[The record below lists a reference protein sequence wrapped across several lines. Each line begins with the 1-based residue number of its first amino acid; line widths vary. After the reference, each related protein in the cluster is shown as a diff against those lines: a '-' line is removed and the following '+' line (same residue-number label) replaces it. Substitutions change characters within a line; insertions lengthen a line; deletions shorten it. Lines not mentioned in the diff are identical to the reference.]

1 MTAIAPV
8 LFDAFPED
16 ATRDRETPYRPCFNA
31 GAPADAVRI
40 LSTPC
45 EEPRA
50 VLAASAMIALGVLPL
65 FGSVILTVI
74 MHLFFGNDILDVPE
88 WTMPAVL
95 AGVVLAATGGV
106 GVWYLNS
113 RFHPKAKAWR
123 KTLGETWSA
132 HGADITEL
140 WRLGYPTSA
149 DVRDFAEKLEDIRE
163 SLNRL
168 DPEGD
173 ELDGARYAL
182 QRYIDASNIPLLG
195 KRAAEATH
203 IKDPAVRRAAREYK
217 RALQEKTHFRHVL
230 EAELEQACDVLASRQ
245 QARTDAEIIRL
256 VHER

>member
-16 ATRDRETPYRPCFNA
+16 ATHDRDDPYRPCFNA
-31 GAPADAVRI
+31 GAPSDAVRI

-65 FGSVILTVI
+65 VGSVVITVI
-74 MHLFFGNDILDVPE
+74 LYLFFGTDILDVQD
-88 WTMPAVL
+88 WLMPVILSGIALTAV
-95 AGVVLAATGGV
+95 GGV
-106 GVWYLNS
+106 WVWYLSS
-113 RFHPKAKAWR
+113 RFHPKAKAWK
-123 KTLGETWSA
+123 KTLGETWAA

-140 WRLGYPTSA
+140 WRLGYPTSS
-149 DVRDFAEKLEDIRE
+149 DVRDFAEKLEDVRE

-217 RALQEKTHFRHVL
+217 VALQEQTHFRQVL
-230 EAELEQACDVLASRQ
+230 EAELEQARDVLASRQ